1 MIANSRRRNVIVD
14 ILAGK
19 DCGTFFKPQSRM
31 PAVKRWIAYGASVK
45 GRISVNEGAKKA
57 ILEGSSLLPV
67 GITKVVGIFK
77 EGDVVSLEG
86 ENHVEFA
93 RGNPNFNSSQLNL
106 IKGLQVTEVQSK
118 LGADKPKE
126 VIEHR
131 NIHLIE
137 EIK

>member
-1 MIANSRRRNVIVD
+1 M
-14 ILAGK
+14 LAPI
-19 DCGTFFKPQSRM
+19 FKPQSRM
-31 PAVKRWIAYGASVK
+31 PAVKRWIAYGAAVK
-45 GRISVNEGAKKA
+45 GTIHVNDGAKKA

-67 GITKVVGIFK
+67 GVTKVVGIFNV
-77 EGDVVSLEG
+77 GDVVSIED

-93 RGNPNFNSSQLNL
+93 RGNPNYNSSQLNL
-106 IKGLQVTEVQSK
+106 IKGLQVTEVHKK

-137 EIK
+137 EEK